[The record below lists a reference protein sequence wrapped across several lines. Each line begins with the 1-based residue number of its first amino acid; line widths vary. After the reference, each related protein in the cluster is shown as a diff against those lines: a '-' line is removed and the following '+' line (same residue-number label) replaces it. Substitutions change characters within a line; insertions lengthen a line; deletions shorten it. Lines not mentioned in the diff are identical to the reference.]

1 VLGALLHPE
10 GDAGVRAVCNTEE
23 LREQTAGERAP
34 LARFGVPSLV
44 REHDAALA
52 TLEEYSAAAE
62 RIVRLAGRDAAAA
75 QALLPAFEEEFVQTR
90 DQMAVVTDQLRA
102 ETDAVRTELV
112 TRAAAQHWRTGAVVG
127 IALALLAALALGIR
141 RSIRAALSAKRSVE
155 DEVRRANLQLRGDA
169 DDKRFQSTL
178 KGAFDMALGEGE
190 AGEVV
195 RRAARELVPDRH
207 VELLMADNSR
217 AHLSAVMVEPVGA
230 AAGCSVS
237 SPGDCVAVR
246 RGRPA
251 LREPRRAQLLPSS
264 ARPRDARRQ
273 RRLAPVTFLG
283 EGLGVLHVVSPDA
296 DLGNADEDGLRHLA
310 EEAGSRIGTLRAF
323 NRSQLQASTDGLTG
337 LLNRRTAEERV
348 RELQRAGRSL
358 AVVLADLD
366 HFKAVNNTFG
376 HEAGDRAPADLLLD
390 VALRVA
396 DGRRGGPV
404 RG

>member
-1 VLGALLHPE
+1 MLGALLHPE
-10 GDAGVRAVCNTEE
+10 GDAGVRAVRNTEE

-141 RSIRAALSAKRSVE
+141 RSIRAALAAKRSVE

-246 RGRPA
+246 RGRP
-251 LREPRRAQLLPSS
+251 LRFGNPDELSSCPRLRGRGTPVGS
-264 ARPRDARRQ
+264 AVC
-273 RRLAPVTFLG
+273 APVTFLG

-323 NRSQLQASTDGLTG
+323 NRQSAPG
-337 LLNRRTAEERV
+337 EH
-348 RELQRAGRSL
+348 GRS
-358 AVVLADLD
+358 
-366 HFKAVNNTFG
+366 H
-376 HEAGDRAPADLLLD
+376 RPAQPPH
-390 VALRVA
+390 
-396 DGRRGGPV
+396 RRGAGP
-404 RG
+404 